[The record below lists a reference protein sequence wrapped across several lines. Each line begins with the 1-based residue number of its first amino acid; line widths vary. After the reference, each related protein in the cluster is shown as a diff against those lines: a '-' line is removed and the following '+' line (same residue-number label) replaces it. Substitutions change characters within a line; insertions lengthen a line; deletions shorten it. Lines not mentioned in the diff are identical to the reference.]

1 MKRSISMLL
10 AILTLAGTLT
20 LPSMAAEP
28 EDEEGTAQEAVQ
40 EDGSA
45 QTDETEAAEAEPEP
59 DPAGTVSW
67 ANLESRI
74 RSGSLSARILI
85 ENITGVEDL
94 DYDQMYEDLRRQL
107 NSIAQ
112 AQWMMILMGAGQ
124 AADALDQSYDSLRDV
139 FDSIKDGELQ
149 ADNADVVWQLEDTV
163 NQVVS
168 GGENLYITLVGLEQQ
183 AADGQRG
190 LDTIDRNLEQLRLRE
205 QLGQVSQQT
214 VAELEQTRAETVSQL
229 ATLDSNIRQ
238 LKIQLQNLIGE
249 DPTGELVLGPLP
261 TQEEAVWEEPDYEAD
276 LEAAKAASWTLR
288 NAQLTLDDAKEQ
300 WNDDQSSY
308 RGASKQYLYQQAE
321 HTWNAAQLT
330 YQSTVQSFETS
341 FKSLYDSLASYE
353 QALESAQS
361 ALTWQQTL
369 LDTAQR
375 KYELGLISRSDL
387 LAAQDDAAAAQSRWT
402 APGGICS
409 PPGTATAGRWRPA
422 SSPRADRRRTSLRG
436 PSAPWPD
443 DTETQRGGGLWPP
456 PRGM

>member
-1 MKRSISMLL
+1 MAGNMQDNFDENGNPIRCSFCGKEQGQVRRLVKGPTNIFICDECVSECS
-10 AILTLAGTLT
+10 AILEESIARDL
-20 LPSMAAEP
+20 MAQGGYTGLGDLGFMQP
-28 EDEEGTAQEAVQ
+28 
-40 EDGSA
+40 
-45 QTDETEAAEAEPEP
+45 EAEPEP
-59 DPAGTVSW
+59 EPDPEGTVTW
-67 ANLESRI
+67 GNLDDRI
-74 RSGSLSARILI
+74 RAESLNARILI
-85 ENITGVEDL
+85 ENITGIEDI

-107 NSIAQ
+107 NDIAQ

-190 LDTIDRNLEQLRLRE
+190 LDTIDRNLEQLRLRQ

-214 VAELEQTRAETVSQL
+214 VTELEQTRAQTVSQL

-261 TQEEAVWEEPDYEAD
+261 TQEEMVWEEPDYEAD

-288 NAQLTLDDAKEQ
+288 SAQKALEDAEEDWK
-300 WNDDQSSY
+300 DARSDYRSS
-308 RGASKQYLYQQAE
+308 RKQYLLQQAE

-330 YQSTVQSFETS
+330 YQSTVQNFETS
-341 FKSLYDSLASYE
+341 FKSLYDALANYE
-353 QALESAQS
+353 QLYASAQSAMVWQQSQLDTVQTRYDLGLTTCSAVLDAQDEVASAQS
-361 ALTWQQTL
+361 ALDSAWRDLFSACNSYRWAVEYGL
-369 LDTAQR
+369 LPAQ
-375 KYELGLISRSDL
+375 G
-387 LAAQDDAAAAQSRWT
+387 A
-402 APGGICS
+402 
-409 PPGTATAGRWRPA
+409 
-422 SSPRADRRRTSLRG
+422 
-436 PSAPWPD
+436 
-443 DTETQRGGGLWPP
+443 
-456 PRGM
+456 